1 MTPDDSD
8 IAWEGEGVIAY
19 IDIDDFKEINDE
31 YGHKFGDEVI
41 EKVKQL
47 GNDNIPNEGTFTREY
62 GQGDEFV
69 VILPGF
75 DIREAEKKNIENF
88 QEAVYNNEPNG
99 IEVKISAGIAETTSE
114 ELGLEEVK
122 NWAEEAMRRAKEW
135 GGDQIQVY
143 GEFEPLINVEIRF
156 DISAPPG
163 RPDDRIIFETWR
175 DGAEVDIRAEVI
187 RNETIGAVYESNSSS
202 AIMADE
208 RYEGELRAVVSKIET
223 VDRRG
228 VKFTV
233 KVREADYDEI
243 FSD

>member
-1 MTPDDSD
+1 MTSDDSD
-8 IAWEGEGVIAY
+8 IAWNGEGVIAY
-19 IDIDDFKEINDE
+19 IDIDNFKEINDE

-41 EKVKQL
+41 EEVEQL
-47 GNDNIPNEGTFTREY
+47 GDDNIPNEGIFSREY
-62 GQGDEFV
+62 GQGDEFA

-75 DIREAEKKNIENF
+75 DIREAEKILEDF

-114 ELGLEEVK
+114 ESRREEVK
-122 NWAEEAMRRAKEW
+122 SWAEEAMRRAKEW

-143 GEFEPLINVEIRF
+143 GDFEPLTNVEVRF

-175 DGAEVDIRAEVI
+175 DGAEADIRGEVI
-187 RNETIGAVYESNSSS
+187 KNETTGARYESTSSS
-202 AIMADE
+202 TVMADE
-208 RYEGELRAVVSKIET
+208 FYEEELRAVVTKIQT

-243 FSD
+243 FAN